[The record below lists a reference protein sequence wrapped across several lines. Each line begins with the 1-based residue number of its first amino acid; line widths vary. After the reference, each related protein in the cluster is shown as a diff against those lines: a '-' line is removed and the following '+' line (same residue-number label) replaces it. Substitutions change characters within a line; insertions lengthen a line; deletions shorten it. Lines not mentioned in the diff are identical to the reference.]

1 MGAASTVSAMPQAAR
16 WTPRVLMSPAIRIPP
31 AGGPPRRVS
40 PPSRPKEISPASVTP
55 A

>member
-1 MGAASTVSAMPQAAR
+1 MGAASTVSAIPQAAR
-16 WTPRVLMSPAIRIPP
+16 CTPRVLMRPAIRIPP

-40 PPSRPKEISPASVTP
+40 PPSSANEISPASVTP